1 MIYGH
6 LRALEWDIVSTGS
19 LWEMG
24 LKLVALLYVILVY
37 RLICHLQSKFCFQFQ
52 GNYIMSGD
60 FLV

>member
-24 LKLVALLYVILVY
+24 LKLVALLRMVDI
-37 RLICHLQSKFCFQFQ
+37 IC
-52 GNYIMSGD
+52 M
-60 FLV
+60 